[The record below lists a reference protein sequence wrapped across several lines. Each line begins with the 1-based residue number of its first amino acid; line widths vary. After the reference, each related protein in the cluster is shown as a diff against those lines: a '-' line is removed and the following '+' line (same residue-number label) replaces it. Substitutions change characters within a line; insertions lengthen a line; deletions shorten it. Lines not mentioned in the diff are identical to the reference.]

1 MADSEPTSIQHL
13 EAARELVWEAVQK
26 LEEAQ
31 RVLFRAG
38 DTYVTEVWGD
48 GVRAVIE
55 VTERM
60 ADLCGDLSSVEMEI
74 NRVGRRDKARGT

>member
-1 MADSEPTSIQHL
+1 MADTDPTSIQHL

-38 DTYVTEVWGD
+38 DTYVSEVWGD

>member
-31 RVLFRAG
+31 RVLFRTG
-38 DTYVTEVWGD
+38 DRYVAEVWGD
-48 GVRAVIE
+48 GVRAVLE

-74 NRVGRRDKARGT
+74 NRIGRRDKSRET

>member
-38 DTYVTEVWGD
+38 DTYVAEVWGD